1 MTTTI
6 LAVTS
11 LVLLVM
17 LILNKRA
24 VKNIYSGASAQVGE
38 LGRWVKNADPLA
50 IYKEAVDNG
59 LENIEKSRKT
69 LESIQGQVRSL
80 KRQVQ
85 EGEQEQK
92 RLTNRIEIAL
102 SKGDPNQTV
111 KEYALQL
118 ESVERNLES
127 NKSQLTRSE
136 EMYNN
141 FVKQIESNQ
150 KKVLDA
156 RREAKDLGL
165 QLEESER
172 EKELKTFATNFA
184 KSSAFE
190 FSDSLAEAKESIR
203 QKIDQNRAVG
213 DVALD
218 LSRQGVAEASDEELE
233 RDQRAEDILAR
244 FKK

>member
-1 MTTTI
+1 MITTI
-6 LAVTS
+6 LAITS
-11 LVLLVM
+11 VILVVM
-17 LILNKRA
+17 LIVNKRA

-85 EGEQEQK
+85 EGDREQK
-92 RLTNRIEIAL
+92 RLTNRIETAL
-102 SKGDPNQTV
+102 INNDPNQTV

-118 ESVERNLES
+118 ESIERNLEF
-127 NKSQLTRSE
+127 NRSQLSRSE

-141 FVKQIESNQ
+141 FIKQIETNQ

-172 EKELKTFATNFA
+172 EKELKTFTTNFTN
-184 KSSAFE
+184 SNAFE
-190 FSDSLAEAKESIR
+190 FSDSLEEAKEAIR
-203 QKIDQNRAVG
+203 QKIDRNRAVG

-218 LSRQGVAEASDEELE
+218 LSRQGVAESADDDLE